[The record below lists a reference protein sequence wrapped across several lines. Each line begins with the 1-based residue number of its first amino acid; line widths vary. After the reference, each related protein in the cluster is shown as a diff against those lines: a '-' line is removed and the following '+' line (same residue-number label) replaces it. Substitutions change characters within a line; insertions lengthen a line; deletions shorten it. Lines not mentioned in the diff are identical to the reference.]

1 MFRNTKSGTALRNRP
16 RGNLRILW
24 LAIIILFAVLLIRLI
39 DMQIINRG
47 DFVEKAQNN
56 RIIQTNLPAI
66 RGLIYDRS
74 GNPLVENTVSFS
86 ASITPSLLPVDEQK
100 RYRLYL
106 QLEKILD
113 LPAIEIAKQIE
124 EFEKKISQSGT
135 LIIARNLSH
144 EKALMLEQSTPDLIG
159 VALEM
164 AAQRTYLG
172 GSSLSHI
179 LGYMGA
185 QTEIEWEERKTQGYG
200 FNELVGKTG
209 LEAFYENIL
218 HGTPGKAITEI
229 NAYGSKIQ
237 ILDEIAPLPG
247 QNIHLSIDL
256 KLQNHIAELLEQGRG
271 EANIAAA
278 VVMDANTGEILALVS
293 LPNYDNNIFSSV
305 NRDEE
310 YKKLINDPNLP
321 LLNWS
326 LNPAAP
332 GSTFK
337 LVTAAAALEEGRATA
352 ETSYNVDSLA
362 HEFLGFDGRTYQFFD
377 WRIHGL
383 INLTEAIA
391 WSSNI
396 YFYMLSCGFPR
407 EELPGLGD
415 DVEQS
420 AVTLSYYARRF
431 GLGSKTGI
439 DLVASESPG
448 LIPTPEW
455 KRRSR
460 TGPNFAATEREWYYA
475 DTCFMG
481 IGQGDV
487 TATPLQIAIMTAAIA
502 NNGKLLTPRIATKI
516 TDAEGNLIEQKPTV
530 STKIPVSQKNLEV
543 IREGMRQAVENGSAT
558 LAKIEGTQTAGKTG
572 TAEFIASDGTTK
584 EHAWFTGFAPFDSPE
599 IVVTIYLDLGQG
611 SLKASPIAAEIM
623 RYYLS
628 KMRDK

>member
-1 MFRNTKSGTALRNRP
+1 
-16 RGNLRILW
+16 
-24 LAIIILFAVLLIRLI
+24 
-39 DMQIINRG
+39 MQIINRD
-47 DFVEKAQNN
+47 DFAEKAQNN

-74 GNPLVENTVSFS
+74 GQPLVSNTVSFS
-86 ASITPSLLPVDEQK
+86 ASIVPALLPVDEQK

-113 LPAIEIAKQIE
+113 MPAIEISKRIE
-124 EFEKKISQSGT
+124 EFEKKISQSET

-144 EKALMLEQSTPDLIG
+144 EQALLLEQNAPDLLGIS
-159 VALEM
+159 LEM
-164 AAQRTYLG
+164 DAQRTYLG
-172 GSSLSHI
+172 GSALSHI
-179 LGYMGA
+179 LGYVGA
-185 QTEIEWEERKTQGYG
+185 QTEMEWEELKTKGYG
-200 FNELVGKTG
+200 FNELIGKTG

-229 NAYGSKIQ
+229 DAYGSKIQ
-237 ILDEIAPLPG
+237 ILDEISATPG

-256 KLQNHIAELLEQGRG
+256 TLQKYIAELLEQGRG

-278 VVMDANTGEILALVS
+278 VVMDANTGELLALVS
-293 LPNYDNNIFSSV
+293 LPNYDNNIFSSA
-305 NRDEE
+305 NRDKE
-310 YKKLINDPNLP
+310 YKKLLDDPNLP

-337 LVTAAAALEEGRATA
+337 LVTAAASLEEGRVTK

-362 HEFLGFDGRTYQFFD
+362 HEFLGYDGRTYQFFD

-383 INLTEAIA
+383 INLQEAIA

-396 YFYMLSCGFPR
+396 YFYMLSCGFPQ

-460 TGPNFAATEREWYYA
+460 AGPNFAETEREWYYA

-516 TDAEGNLIEQKPTV
+516 TDIEGNLIEQKPTV
-530 STKIPVSQKNLEV
+530 STKIPVSQKNLEI
-543 IREGMRQAVENGSAT
+543 IREGMRQAIENGSAT
-558 LAKIEGTQTAGKTG
+558 LAKINGIQTAGKTG

-599 IVVTIYLDLGQG
+599 IVVTVYFDLGQG
-611 SLKASPIAAEIM
+611 NLKASPIAAEIM

>member
-1 MFRNTKSGTALRNRP
+1 MFRNARTRTALRNRP

-24 LAIIILFAVLLIRLI
+24 LAIIILFGILLIRLV
-39 DMQIINRG
+39 DMQIING
-47 DFVEKAQNN
+47 ADFKQKAENN
-56 RIIQTNLPAI
+56 RIIQINLPAS

-74 GNPLVENTVSFS
+74 GYLLVDNTVSFS
-86 ASITPSLLPVDEQK
+86 ASIVPSLLPVNEQK

-106 QLEKILD
+106 YLEKILD

-124 EFEKKISQSGT
+124 EFEKKVSQSET

-144 EKALMLEQSTPDLIG
+144 KQALILEQSTPDLPG
-159 VALEM
+159 VTLEM
-164 AAQRTYLG
+164 DAQRTYLG
-172 GSSLSHI
+172 GSALSHI

-185 QTEIEWEERKTQGYG
+185 QTEIEWEELKTKGYG
-200 FNELVGKTG
+200 FNELIGKTG
-209 LEAFYENIL
+209 LEAYYENVL

-229 NAYGSKIQ
+229 NAHGSKIR
-237 ILDEIAPLPG
+237 ILDEIGSLPG
-247 QNIHLSIDL
+247 KNIHLSIDL
-256 KLQNHIAELLEQGRG
+256 KLQKYITKLLEQGRG
-271 EANIAAA
+271 EASIAAA
-278 VVMDANTGEILALVS
+278 VVMDANTGELLALVS
-293 LPNYDNNIFSSV
+293 LPNYDNNLFTSA
-305 NRDEE
+305 NRDQE
-310 YKKLINDPNLP
+310 YKKLLDDPNLP

-337 LVTAAAALEEGRATA
+337 LVTAAAALEEGRATT
-352 ETSYNVDSLA
+352 ETIYNVDSLA
-362 HEFLGFDGRTYQFFD
+362 HEFLGFNGITYQFFD
-377 WRIHGL
+377 WRRHGL
-383 INLTEAIA
+383 INLHEAIA

-396 YFYMLSCGFPR
+396 YFYMLSCGFPQ

-460 TGPNFAATEREWYYA
+460 AGPNFAETEREWYYA

-487 TATPLQIAIMTAAIA
+487 TATPLQIAVMTAAIA

-516 TDAEGNLIEQKPTV
+516 TDLEGNLIEQKPTV
-530 STKIPVSQKNLEV
+530 STKIPVSKKNLEV
-543 IREGMRQAVENGSAT
+543 IREGMRQAVDNGSAT
-558 LAKIEGTQTAGKTG
+558 LAKVDGISIAGKTG
-572 TAEFIASDGTTK
+572 TAEFIAPDGTTK

-599 IVVTIYLDLGQG
+599 IVVTVYFDLGQG
-611 SLKASPIAAEIM
+611 NLKASPIAAEIM

-628 KMRDK
+628 KMRDR

>member
-1 MFRNTKSGTALRNRP
+1 MFRNAKTRTTLRNRP
-16 RGNLRILW
+16 RGNLRVLW
-24 LAIIILFAVLLIRLI
+24 VAIIILFAILFIRLI
-39 DMQIINRG
+39 DMQIINRD
-47 DFVEKAQNN
+47 DFAEKAQNN

-74 GNPLVENTVSFS
+74 GQPLVSNTVSFS
-86 ASITPSLLPVDEQK
+86 ASIVPALLPVDEQK

-113 LPAIEIAKQIE
+113 MPAIEISKRIE
-124 EFEKKISQSGT
+124 EFEKKISQSET

-144 EKALMLEQSTPDLIG
+144 EQALLLEQNAPDLLGIS
-159 VALEM
+159 LEM
-164 AAQRTYLG
+164 DAQRTYLG
-172 GSSLSHI
+172 GSALSHI
-179 LGYMGA
+179 LGYVGA
-185 QTEIEWEERKTQGYG
+185 QTEMEWEELKTKGYG
-200 FNELVGKTG
+200 FNELIGKTG

-229 NAYGSKIQ
+229 DAYGSKIQ
-237 ILDEIAPLPG
+237 ILDEISATPG

-256 KLQNHIAELLEQGRG
+256 TLQKYIAELLEQGRG

-278 VVMDANTGEILALVS
+278 VVMDANTGELLALVS
-293 LPNYDNNIFSSV
+293 LPNYDNNIFSSA
-305 NRDEE
+305 NRDKE
-310 YKKLINDPNLP
+310 YKKLLDDPNLP

-337 LVTAAAALEEGRATA
+337 LVTAAASLEEGRVTK

-362 HEFLGFDGRTYQFFD
+362 HEFLGYDGRTYQFFD

-383 INLTEAIA
+383 INLQEAIA

-396 YFYMLSCGFPR
+396 YFYMLSCGFPQ

-460 TGPNFAATEREWYYA
+460 AGPNFAETEREWYYA

-516 TDAEGNLIEQKPTV
+516 TDIEGNLIEQKPTV
-530 STKIPVSQKNLEV
+530 STKIPVSQKNLEI
-543 IREGMRQAVENGSAT
+543 IREGMRQAIENGSAT
-558 LAKIEGTQTAGKTG
+558 LAKINGIQTAGKTG

-599 IVVTIYLDLGQG
+599 IVVTVYFDLGQG
-611 SLKASPIAAEIM
+611 NLKASPIAAEIM

>member
-1 MFRNTKSGTALRNRP
+1 MFRNAKTRTALRNRP

-39 DMQIINRG
+39 DMQIINRAN
-47 DFVEKAQNN
+47 FAEKAQNN
-56 RIIQTNLPAI
+56 RIIQTNIPAV

-74 GNPLVENTVSFS
+74 GNPLVDNTVSFS
-86 ASITPSLLPVDEQK
+86 ASIVPSLLPVDEQK
-100 RYRLYL
+100 RYLLYL

-124 EFEKKISQSGT
+124 EFERKISQSGT

-144 EKALMLEQSTPDLIG
+144 QQALMLEQSTPDLIG

-164 AAQRTYLG
+164 DAQRTYLG
-172 GSSLSHI
+172 GSALSHI

-185 QTEIEWEERKTQGYG
+185 QTEIEWEERKTKGYG

-237 ILDEIAPLPG
+237 ILDEINPSPG
-247 QNIHLSIDL
+247 HNIHLSIDL
-256 KLQNHIAELLEQGRG
+256 KLQTYVAELLEQGRG

-305 NRDEE
+305 NRDKE
-310 YKKLINDPNLP
+310 YTKLINDPNLP

-383 INLTEAIA
+383 INLHEAIA

-431 GLGSKTGI
+431 GLGSETGI
-439 DLVASESPG
+439 DLVSSESPG

-460 TGPNFAATEREWYYA
+460 AGPNFSATEREWYYA

-516 TDAEGNLIEQKPTV
+516 TDTEGNLIEQKPTV

-543 IREGMRQAVENGSAT
+543 IREGMRQAVANGSAT
-558 LAKIEGTQTAGKTG
+558 LAKVEGIQTAGKTG
-572 TAEFIASDGTTK
+572 TAEFIAADGTTK

-599 IVVTIYLDLGQG
+599 IVVTVYFDLGQG
-611 SLKASPIAAEIM
+611 NLKASPIAAEIM

>member
-1 MFRNTKSGTALRNRP
+1 
-16 RGNLRILW
+16 
-24 LAIIILFAVLLIRLI
+24 
-39 DMQIINRG
+39 MQIINRS
-47 DFVEKAQNN
+47 DFAEKAENN
-56 RIIQTNLPAI
+56 RIIQTNLPAV

-74 GNPLVENTVSFS
+74 GNPLVDNTVSFS
-86 ASITPSLLPVDEQK
+86 ASIVPSLLPVNEQK

-144 EKALMLEQSTPDLIG
+144 EQALMLEQSTPDLIG

-164 AAQRTYLG
+164 DAQRTYLG
-172 GSSLSHI
+172 GSALSHI

-185 QTEIEWEERKTQGYG
+185 QTEIEWEELKTKGYG

-218 HGTPGKAITEI
+218 HGTPGKATTEI

-237 ILDEIAPLPG
+237 ILDEIDPSPG

-256 KLQNHIAELLEQGRG
+256 KLQKYIAELLEQGRG

-278 VVMDANTGEILALVS
+278 VVMDANTGELLALVS
-293 LPNYDNNIFSSV
+293 LPNYDNNIFSSA
-305 NRDEE
+305 NRDTE

-383 INLTEAIA
+383 INLHEAIA

-439 DLVASESPG
+439 DLVTSESPG

-460 TGPNFAATEREWYYA
+460 AGPNFEATEREWYYA

-516 TDAEGNLIEQKPTV
+516 TDIEGNLVEQKPTI
-530 STKIPVSQKNLEV
+530 STKIPVSQKNLQV

-558 LAKIEGTQTAGKTG
+558 LAKVEGIQIAGKTG

-599 IVVTIYLDLGQG
+599 IVVTIYFDLGQG
-611 SLKASPIAAEIM
+611 NLKASPIAAEIM

>member
-113 LPAIEIAKQIE
+113 LPAIEISNQIE

-144 EKALMLEQSTPDLIG
+144 EQALMLEQSTPDLIG

-293 LPNYDNNIFSSV
+293 LPNYDNNIFSSA

-337 LVTAAAALEEGRATA
+337 LVTAAAALEEAPAGAP
-352 ETSYNVDSLA
+352 ELLSTSFAQLVDL
-362 HEFLGFDGRTYQFFD
+362 Q
-377 WRIHGL
+377 
-383 INLTEAIA
+383 
-391 WSSNI
+391 
-396 YFYMLSCGFPR
+396 
-407 EELPGLGD
+407 
-415 DVEQS
+415 Q
-420 AVTLSYYARRF
+420 ARP
-431 GLGSKTGI
+431 
-439 DLVASESPG
+439 D
-448 LIPTPEW
+448 
-455 KRRSR
+455 
-460 TGPNFAATEREWYYA
+460 
-475 DTCFMG
+475 
-481 IGQGDV
+481 
-487 TATPLQIAIMTAAIA
+487 
-502 NNGKLLTPRIATKI
+502 
-516 TDAEGNLIEQKPTV
+516 
-530 STKIPVSQKNLEV
+530 
-543 IREGMRQAVENGSAT
+543 
-558 LAKIEGTQTAGKTG
+558 
-572 TAEFIASDGTTK
+572 
-584 EHAWFTGFAPFDSPE
+584 
-599 IVVTIYLDLGQG
+599 
-611 SLKASPIAAEIM
+611 
-623 RYYLS
+623 
-628 KMRDK
+628 

>member
-172 GSSLSHI
+172 DSSLSHI

-209 LEAFYENIL
+209 LEE
-218 HGTPGKAITEI
+218 
-229 NAYGSKIQ
+229 Q
-237 ILDEIAPLPG
+237 LDL
-247 QNIHLSIDL
+247 DL
-256 KLQNHIAELLEQGRG
+256 R
-271 EANIAAA
+271 
-278 VVMDANTGEILALVS
+278 
-293 LPNYDNNIFSSV
+293 
-305 NRDEE
+305 
-310 YKKLINDPNLP
+310 
-321 LLNWS
+321 
-326 LNPAAP
+326 
-332 GSTFK
+332 
-337 LVTAAAALEEGRATA
+337 
-352 ETSYNVDSLA
+352 
-362 HEFLGFDGRTYQFFD
+362 
-377 WRIHGL
+377 
-383 INLTEAIA
+383 
-391 WSSNI
+391 
-396 YFYMLSCGFPR
+396 
-407 EELPGLGD
+407 
-415 DVEQS
+415 
-420 AVTLSYYARRF
+420 
-431 GLGSKTGI
+431 GI
-439 DLVASESPG
+439 DGYQYMEVDAFG
-448 LIPTPEW
+448 RM
-455 KRRSR
+455 RR
-460 TGPNFAATEREWYYA
+460 
-475 DTCFMG
+475 
-481 IGQGDV
+481 
-487 TATPLQIAIMTAAIA
+487 
-502 NNGKLLTPRIATKI
+502 LLGTNYLFK
-516 TDAEGNLIEQKPTV
+516 
-530 STKIPVSQKNLEV
+530 
-543 IREGMRQAVENGSAT
+543 GS
-558 LAKIEGTQTAGKTG
+558 
-572 TAEFIASDGTTK
+572 F
-584 EHAWFTGFAPFDSPE
+584 
-599 IVVTIYLDLGQG
+599 
-611 SLKASPIAAEIM
+611 
-623 RYYLS
+623 
-628 KMRDK
+628 